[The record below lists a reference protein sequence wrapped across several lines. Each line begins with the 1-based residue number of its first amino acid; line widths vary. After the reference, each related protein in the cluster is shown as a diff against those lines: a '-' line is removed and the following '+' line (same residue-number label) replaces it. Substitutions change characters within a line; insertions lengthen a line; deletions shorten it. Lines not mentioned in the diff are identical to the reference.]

1 MAVCPL
7 LIKPFLSTLLLPES
21 GNSLGK
27 CYFHPYR
34 RGCSPSLSKLV
45 PLRKGGRKPLVTPGI
60 SHRHTSSVWNRIP
73 VRALLKLLSSRL
85 DGKGRSSV
93 SPRKHSAG
101 RWSGRGELS
110 SPQAALKHRVTVPK
124 VKTNDTH
131 GGDRHRETC
140 RTVTAANTATVTC
153 AGPDQPWVLRYTCQF
168 RPCH

>member
-85 DGKGRSSV
+85 GGKGRSSV
-93 SPRKHSAG
+93 SPPEA
-101 RWSGRGELS
+101 LS
-110 SPQAALKHRVTVPK
+110 RQVVRERPSPQAALKHRVTVPK
-124 VKTNDTH
+124 VKTNDRH

-153 AGPDQPWVLRYTCQF
+153 AGPDQPWVLRYT
-168 RPCH
+168 